1 MKYILLNLLLLM
13 VPLGAIHAQIPEAPK
28 ALPSPTAAGL
38 GLYGEI
44 PVSYF
49 TGTPSIQIPLYELLV
64 DQHKLPLSLNYHASG
79 VRPDQHGSWT
89 GLGWNLNAGGV
100 ISRVVKDMPD
110 EYNNPRLSYGKQSGY
125 YFTHSVLNTPR
136 WNQRSY
142 LRQVAQNTDQMI
154 RDTEPDIFSFNFLN
168 YSGKFMLT
176 HEGKWK
182 VQCDK
187 PVTVEFHNKFLE
199 VSFDPTGT
207 KPQVHGNTPCFEG
220 FTLTA
225 EDGTQYVFGCD
236 DKSIEYSIE
245 FFAQT
250 LDEWTAVSWF
260 LTEIVYTN
268 GEKITFT
275 YERDCFVSQMY
286 ISAKQDL
293 FTYMQST
300 GGFWQQEC
308 HSSALS
314 PNIDNH
320 YSGKLISPVY
330 LVEINTPDMRVELE
344 RYNTDELR
352 YEERVYRN
360 KYEAGAV
367 FPFLETGNATE
378 EYLTECLR
386 NLQWCF
392 LSSIYVYDKG
402 GDTALWF
409 HLSYK
414 NQPTDRL
421 MLESVTEYGYDYKE
435 GGRVYRFEYEQP
447 EKLPGYLSNKVDH
460 WGFFNNKEAV
470 LNPAA
475 YYNLREPNSTT
486 VQYGTLNKI
495 IYPTG
500 GYTRFVFE
508 PHEYRKQL
516 SDNRWEACN
525 DLGENKIAGGLRIK
539 RIIDSA
545 TGVKADEKVSKE
557 YFYTS
562 DYVLNRASSTVSS
575 GVLGGLSHYYF
586 SDYEVE
592 DINGERLKH
601 QKHIFS
607 SQSVLP
613 ACENSMG
620 SHIGYTEVVEKRADG
635 AFTRYCFT
643 NFDNGHLD
651 EPADAIIQ
659 LSHTP
664 YEPYSSTSEERGR
677 LILQEEYTAAGV
689 LKRKKELSYVKSS
702 DSPENFVRSMKALC
716 HNLCSSAAMS
726 YDEGSAYRIYMYNY
740 RLAAEK
746 DTLYDNPA
754 APLATTI
761 SYEYNAAGLLRKK
774 TQSVN
779 AGLKSVSYKYP
790 ADCTTAVC
798 RDMAGKHVLSPVVE
812 EKMEFST
819 GTLTYP
825 LQRNCYSYIPLKGG
839 TPRYFG
845 LEKMEQSIGTGA
857 LKEKLFCHRH
867 DAKGNMVHLTENQTD
882 VVYLWGYNYMYVVAE
897 IRNATVEQVER
908 YIGSIESFS
917 SADTPD
923 LQKLALLRK
932 YLGGALITTYT
943 HTPIGITSITDS
955 QGKTVYFQYDRF
967 GRLAFER
974 DYQGKIR
981 KTYDYRYSIK

>member
-49 TGTPSIQIPLYELLV
+49 TGTPSIQVPLYELLV

-110 EYNNPRLSYGKQSGY
+110 EYNNPRLSYGRQSGY

-268 GEKITFT
+268 GKKITFT
-275 YERDCFVSQMY
+275 YQRDCFVSQMY

-293 FTYMQST
+293 FTYMQGS

-402 GDTALWF
+402 GETALWF

-545 TGVKADEKVSKE
+545 TGEKADEKVSKE

-562 DYVLNRASSTVSS
+562 DYVQNRASS
-575 GVLGGLSHYYF
+575 
-586 SDYEVE
+586 
-592 DINGERLKH
+592 
-601 QKHIFS
+601 
-607 SQSVLP
+607 
-613 ACENSMG
+613 
-620 SHIGYTEVVEKRADG
+620 
-635 AFTRYCFT
+635 
-643 NFDNGHLD
+643 
-651 EPADAIIQ
+651 ADAIIQ

-689 LKRKKELSYVKSS
+689 LEKKKELSYVKSS

-716 HNLCSSAAMS
+716 HNLCSSASMS

-754 APLATTI
+754 APLATAI

-981 KTYDYRYSIK
+981 KTYDYQYSIK